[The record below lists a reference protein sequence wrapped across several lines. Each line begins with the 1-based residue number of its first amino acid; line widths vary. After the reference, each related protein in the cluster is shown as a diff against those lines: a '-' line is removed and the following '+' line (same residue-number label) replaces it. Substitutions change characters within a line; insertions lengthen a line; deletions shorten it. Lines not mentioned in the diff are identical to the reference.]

1 MRIMHLLG
9 KTLALGALILPLT
22 TMVAD
27 AKPSAKHQQVIDHW
41 TPDRI
46 KQAIPRQLVIASNGL
61 GYLKKPDGSL
71 QPHGHNKLV
80 EVSKVSKQPRA
91 KPGTGG
97 GDSDGPSIDLDEP
110 ADGAIIGASQ
120 RFAAT
125 VTDPSDVRSAS
136 LVIGFPDGGSQSF
149 TMVNSGGDTWENTLS
164 GFTDGSNWNWHVEA
178 TDGTKGKG
186 NTSVSASNGF
196 DVDTTGEPPPPT
208 GDDVIINSHWQ
219 DEGLIQVNVGRI
231 YFEMPSNPRLK
242 RWAGYVCSGTVATD
256 GVGGRTVIITAAHC
270 AYDDANKAFARNVLF
285 IPNQDGTTG
294 SGTDSDCSN
303 DPLGC
308 WTTSFSVVDTNW
320 TTSTFPN
327 NIPWDYAYYVVSD
340 TGAHSGNGTGG
351 SLEDVVGGMSI
362 SFATLEETLEYNT
375 GTTVKDNSYTHG
387 IGYSYADDPN
397 LMYCAENMTT
407 EGDANWWLANCGLSG
422 GSSGGPWI
430 QPLSDGQGPIISV
443 NSWGYNGEPGMAGP
457 FLDVT
462 SAACLFSSAKN
473 TSFGSIPSADGQ
485 EGVIADCPDP

>member
-1 MRIMHLLG
+1 MRITYFLG
-9 KTLALGALILPLT
+9 KTIALAALVLPLT
-22 TMVAD
+22 ATAVNAG
-27 AKPSAKHQQVIDHW
+27 PSLKNQRVIEHW
-41 TPDRI
+41 TPERI

-61 GYLKKPDGSL
+61 GYLKRPDGSL
-71 QPHGHNKLV
+71 QPHGHKQLV
-80 EVSKVSKQPRA
+80 AVTKVSKQPRA

-97 GDSDGPSIDLDEP
+97 GDNQGPSISPIEP
-110 ADGAIIGASQ
+110 AGGATIGASQ

-125 VTDPSDVRSAS
+125 VTDDSGVRSVT
-136 LVIGFPDGGSQSF
+136 LVIHLPGGGSQSF
-149 TMVNSGGDTWENTLS
+149 TMANSGDTWENTLS
-164 GFTDGSNWNWHVEA
+164 GFTDGSGWGWHLEA
-178 TDGTKGKG
+178 KDATQGKG
-186 NTSVSASNGF
+186 NTTVSDIYAF
-196 DVDTTGEPPPPT
+196 DVDTSGEPPPPPPT
-208 GDDVIINSHWQ
+208 GGDVITNSHWT
-219 DEGLIQVNVGRI
+219 DGGDIQVNVGRI

-256 GVGGRTVIITAAHC
+256 GASGISVIITAAHC

-294 SGTDSDCSN
+294 SGTDTNCSN

-308 WTTSFSVVDTNW
+308 WTPRFSVVDTNW

-340 TGAHSGNGTGG
+340 TGAHSGLGTGG
-351 SLEDVVGGMSI
+351 SLEQVVGGLPI
-362 SFATLEETLEYNT
+362 SFAAPYYNSGST
-375 GTTVKDNSYTHG
+375 AKDSSYTHG

-407 EGDANWWLANCGLSG
+407 EGADNWWLANCGLSG

-430 QPLSDGQGPIISV
+430 QPMNNGQGPIISV

-457 FLDVT
+457 FLDQS
-462 SAACLFSSAKN
+462 SAACVFGKA
-473 TSFGSIPSADGQ
+473 TSTDLNAVPSADGQ
-485 EGVIADCPDP
+485 QGVKADCP

>member
-1 MRIMHLLG
+1 MRITYLFG
-9 KTLALGALILPLT
+9 KTIALAALVLPLT
-22 TMVAD
+22 ATTVNAE
-27 AKPSAKHQQVIDHW
+27 PSVKNQQVMDHW

-46 KQAIPRQLVIASNGL
+46 KRAIPRQLVIASNGL
-61 GYLKKPDGSL
+61 GYLKMPGGGL

-80 EVSKVSKQPRA
+80 EVTKVTKQPRA

-97 GDSDGPSIDLDEP
+97 GDTQGPTISLIEP
-110 ADGAIIGASQ
+110 GNGATIGASQ

-125 VTDPSDVRSAS
+125 VADPSDVRSVS
-136 LVIGFPDGGSQSF
+136 LVIISPDGGSQSF
-149 TMVNSGGDTWENTLS
+149 SMANSSGDTWENTLS
-164 GFTDGSNWNWHVEA
+164 GFTDGNGWSWYLEA
-178 TDGTKGKG
+178 TDATKGKG
-186 NTSVSASNGF
+186 NNSTSDSYTF
-196 DVDTTGEPPPPT
+196 DVDTSGEPPPPT
-208 GDDVIINSHWQ
+208 GDDVITNSHWS
-219 DEGLIQVNVGRI
+219 GGAIQVNVGRI

-256 GVGGRTVIITAAHC
+256 GVSGRTVIITAAHC

-285 IPNQDGTTG
+285 IPNQDETTG
-294 SGTDSDCSN
+294 SGTDTDCNN

-308 WTTSFSVVDTNW
+308 WTPSFSVVDTNW
-320 TTSTFPN
+320 TTSTFPS

-351 SLEDVVGGMSI
+351 SLEQVVGGLDI
-362 SFATLEETLEYNT
+362 SFATPAFDT
-375 GTTVKDNSYTHG
+375 GTTANDADYTHG

-430 QPLSDGQGPIISV
+430 QPVTNGQGPIISV

-462 SAACLFSSAKN
+462 SAACVFQSAKD
-473 TSFGSIPSADGQ
+473 TSFASIPSADGQ
-485 EGVIADCPDP
+485 QGNIVDCP